1 MFETTLNLIGM
12 SSNEGNNIQYHWTD
26 DDFFD
31 ALMKLDERLEAIN
44 FSLND
49 VSELAIRKKETV

>member
-1 MFETTLNLIGM
+1 MFETILKLNGTN
-12 SSNEGNNIQYHWTD
+12 SNEGVYSEYHWTD

-31 ALMKLDERLEAIN
+31 ALMKLDGRLEAIN

-49 VSELAIRKKETV
+49 VAELAIRKKETA

>member
-1 MFETTLNLIGM
+1 MYETVLKLNGTNA
-12 SSNEGNNIQYHWTD
+12 NEGNYTEYHWTD

-49 VSELAIRKKETV
+49 VSELAIRKKETA

>member
-12 SSNEGNNIQYHWTD
+12 SSNEGNNTEYHWTD
-26 DDFFD
+26 DDFFK

-49 VSELAIRKKETV
+49 VSELAIKKKETV